1 MSTHSRR
8 SFSLALAATVTAVL
22 GYAHTAPAATNV
34 RAGVVDV
41 TTNLAYQNAA
51 AAGTGIVLTASGEI
65 LTNNHVIR
73 GATTIRVTDPSTGR
87 SYAATAVGYSV
98 ANDVA
103 ILQLTGASHL
113 RTVTVGNS
121 SNVKVGQKVTAVGNA
136 GGVGGQPAVAAGRVT
151 GVGRSIVATDGAGIS
166 EQLTNLIRVDA
177 ALRPGDSGGP
187 LLNAKGRVIGMNTAG
202 SSTLAANAATEGYA
216 IPINRAISL
225 AKQIAAGRSS
235 TTVHIGSTPFIGV
248 SVGPPANPSVSGLQV
263 VQVVPGSPAEQA
275 GLAVGDTITAVNG
288 LAVTSYAALTS
299 LLLRFNA
306 GVTLAVDWLDATGA
320 PQTSTITTAVGPP
333 Q

>member
-1 MSTHSRR
+1 
-8 SFSLALAATVTAVL
+8 
-22 GYAHTAPAATNV
+22 
-34 RAGVVDV
+34 
-41 TTNLAYQNAA
+41 
-51 AAGTGIVLTASGEI
+51 
-65 LTNNHVIR
+65 VIR

-136 GGVGGQPAVAAGRVT
+136 GGVGGKPAVAVGKVT
-151 GVGRSIVATDGAGIS
+151 GVGRSIVATDGGGIS
-166 EQLTNLIRVDA
+166 EQLTNMIRVDA
-177 ALRPGDSGGP
+177 ALQPGDSGGP
-187 LLNAKGRVIGMNTAG
+187 LLNAKSRVIGMNTAG

-225 AKQIAAGRSS
+225 AKQIVAGRSS
-235 TTVHIGSTPFIGV
+235 ATVHIGSTPFIGV
-248 SVGPPANPSVSGLQV
+248 SVGPPATPSVSGLQI

-288 LAVTSYAALTS
+288 QPVTSYDALTS
-299 LLLRFNA
+299 LLLQFNA
-306 GVTLAVDWLDATGA
+306 GVTLTVDWLDATGA
-320 PQTSTITTAVGPP
+320 PQTTTLTTAAGPP